1 MREAASDGL
10 EHCRHAHRV
19 GVGAERFAYNAPMP
33 HFTPIPPTKLAALN
47 RASVQLW
54 LPHASLSHCVRAV
67 VVRSTLGIGRDW
79 PEAWQYNYFPA
90 TPLCSFGWFIAGHSE
105 LIDAGCPAAPDSPA
119 QRMPRAY
126 FSGPFTRPTVSRN
139 TPEGHGVMLLLLP
152 DAVHALTGLNPGE
165 WIDRFESLP
174 AALGPQ
180 WQALSDA
187 VLAAPD
193 DATRVRLIGD
203 FLSPRWQDARA
214 RTGAPTVM
222 RLHDWARA
230 LAMRAAVSGVGRSL
244 RQAERRV
251 KGWTGLPMREL
262 RGMGRAEQAFF
273 RTVTDGEGAVNWAD
287 IAADTGYADQSH
299 LSRETRRI
307 TGFPPGELRRR
318 IVEDESFWVYR
329 IWT

>member
-1 MREAASDGL
+1 
-10 EHCRHAHRV
+10 
-19 GVGAERFAYNAPMP
+19 MP
-33 HFTPIPPTKLAALN
+33 HPAPIALSKLAALN
-47 RASVQLW
+47 RASVRLW
-54 LPHASLSHCVRAV
+54 LPQASLSHCVRAV
-67 VVRSTLGIGRDW
+67 VARSTLGIGRDW
-79 PEAWQYNYFPA
+79 PQSWQYNYFPA

-105 LIDAGCPAAPDSPA
+105 LIDEGYPAAPDSPA

-139 TPEGHGVMLLLLP
+139 TPEGHGLMLLLLP
-152 DAVHALTGLNPGE
+152 DAVQAITGLDPGE
-165 WIDRFESLP
+165 WIDRFEPLP

-193 DATRVRLIGD
+193 DATRVALIEE
-203 FLSPRWQDARA
+203 FLIPCWQDARPRA
-214 RTGAPTVM
+214 GVPTLM
-222 RLHDWARA
+222 RLQDWAHS
-230 LAMRAAVSGVGRSL
+230 LATRAAVSGVGRSL

-273 RTVTDGEGAVNWAD
+273 RTIADGPGPVNWAEV
-287 IAADTGYADQSH
+287 AADAGYADQSH

-318 IVEDESFWVYR
+318 IVEDESFWIYR

>member
-1 MREAASDGL
+1 
-10 EHCRHAHRV
+10 
-19 GVGAERFAYNAPMP
+19 
-33 HFTPIPPTKLAALN
+33 
-47 RASVQLW
+47 
-54 LPHASLSHCVRAV
+54 
-67 VVRSTLGIGRDW
+67 
-79 PEAWQYNYFPA
+79 
-90 TPLCSFGWFIAGHSE
+90 
-105 LIDAGCPAAPDSPA
+105 
-119 QRMPRAY
+119 
-126 FSGPFTRPTVSRN
+126 
-139 TPEGHGVMLLLLP
+139 
-152 DAVHALTGLNPGE
+152 
-165 WIDRFESLP
+165 
-174 AALGPQ
+174 
-180 WQALSDA
+180 
-187 VLAAPD
+187 
-193 DATRVRLIGD
+193 
-203 FLSPRWQDARA
+203 
-214 RTGAPTVM
+214 M

-329 IWT
+329 IWA